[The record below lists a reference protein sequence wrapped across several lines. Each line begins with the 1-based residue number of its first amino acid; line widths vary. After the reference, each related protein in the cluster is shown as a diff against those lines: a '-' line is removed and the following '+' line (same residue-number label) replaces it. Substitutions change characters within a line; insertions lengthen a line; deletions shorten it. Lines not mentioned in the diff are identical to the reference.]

1 LTYDDG
7 EDRPPMKA
15 IFLSDAH
22 LRSNRDKSYHVLLH
36 FLTHLDCP
44 NGKDL
49 TAQTVGADNLFLV
62 GDIFDF
68 WFCKDNRVYP
78 DFVPVLEALTALK
91 KRGVRITFFE
101 GNHDFFLESYF
112 SRKLGMEVIEEW
124 GDFDVDGLRFLV
136 SHGDTVDQSNRGHL
150 MLRNFLRSRFAS
162 TLQRFIPVPVLWEM
176 ARISSTI
183 SRNMSPG
190 QEEAIKEK
198 MLIFAMK
205 KFEMGYDAVILGH
218 AHRPFLKNDI
228 VMDGRRKTFAAL
240 GDWISFYSYLCYEDG
255 RFDLKYYRPDV

>member
-1 LTYDDG
+1 
-7 EDRPPMKA
+7 MKA

-22 LRSNRDKSYHVLLH
+22 LRSNRDNSYHVLLH
-36 FLTHLDCP
+36 FLNRLGCP
-44 NGKDL
+44 NGKNL
-49 TAQTVGADNLFLV
+49 SAQTAEAENLFLV

-68 WFCKDNRVYP
+68 WFCKDDRVYP
-78 DFVPVLEALTALK
+78 DFLPVLDALTALK
-91 KRGVRITFFE
+91 KRGVHITFFE

-112 SRKLGMEVIEEW
+112 SKKLGMEVIEEW
-124 GDFDVDGLRFLV
+124 GDFHVDGLRFLV
-136 SHGDTVDQSNRGHL
+136 SHGDTVDQSNRGHM

-162 TLQRFIPVPVLWEM
+162 TLQHFIPVPVLWEM

-198 MLIFAMK
+198 MLVFAMK
-205 KFEMGYDAVILGH
+205 KFEEGYDAVILGH
-218 AHRPFLKNDI
+218 AHKPFLKNDI
-228 VMDGRRKTFAAL
+228 VMGGRRKTFAAL
-240 GDWISFYSYLCYEDG
+240 GDWISYYSYLCYEDG